1 MIVSKINNE
10 ITRWCRE
17 NNVRSEL
24 APFFE
29 NFMQK
34 IENQLNDIDQIMQ
47 GIPYTS
53 AMVYFPQKSKKSS
66 NFKAS
71 FDFSEY
77 IRHVCVSFGRSQIT
91 ICLPNLK
98 MIPDYL
104 KHLKKSYDEK
114 KKAKQRYINNKTAYM
129 LELAREQI
137 EIYNDDII
145 FECLHDTFL
154 TCYESCLNEFCA
166 NVIPKKIQSDLRMFQ
181 NIVDEQRDCQTLI
194 QEYTQIEK
202 KCIDIKKNVLY
213 FKIKYLSGCPPLI
226 LKKKCQLGQGSSA
239 TVHLCEVEI
248 NGERLDCAVKQQTLD
263 CYTRLL
269 EAEII
274 R

>member
-29 NFMQK
+29 NFVQK

-47 GIPYTS
+47 GIPSSS
-53 AMVYFPQKSKKSS
+53 AMVYFPQISKRSS
-66 NFKAS
+66 DFKAS

-77 IRHVCVSFGRSQIT
+77 IRHVCVSFGPSRLT
-91 ICLPNLK
+91 LPLPKLK
-98 MIPDYL
+98 VIPDFFKY
-104 KHLKKSYDEK
+104 LKKSYDEK

-145 FECLHDTFL
+145 FENLYDTFL
-154 TCYESCLNEFCA
+154 RWYESCLNDFCA
-166 NVIPKKIQSDLRMFQ
+166 NVIPKKIESDRKMFQ
-181 NIVDEQRDCQTLI
+181 NIVDEQRDSETLI

-202 KCIDIKKNVLY
+202 KCIDIKKKVLY

-226 LKKKCQLGQGSSA
+226 LKKKYQLGQGSSA

-269 EAEII
+269 EAEIM